1 VNVDLGER
9 AGLVWIGGKE
19 KSDKQQ
25 GKVREADMPRGP
37 RLDAPGTLHHV
48 IIRGIERR
56 QIVDDDEDRDGF
68 VARMGAIALDTNTSI
83 YA

>member
-1 VNVDLGER
+1 MWKGDLGER

-37 RLDAPGTLHHV
+37 RLDAPWDITPRNNPG
-48 IIRGIERR
+48 
-56 QIVDDDEDRDGF
+56 D
-68 VARMGAIALDTNTSI
+68 
-83 YA
+83 